1 MDGGTLLRFLLLL
14 AYVATVPFVFFV
26 LIGTPVWLSDHTHRF
41 GPYDVRYLLLIHG
54 TRVGNL
60 GLVEPIAGTVEYTG
74 QGEEGT
80 APAYAGA
87 AFKTGVPPEKVIDT
101 YSARCHSVGLVV
113 QRLPSE
119 GQKLAVACE
128 RENQTV
134 AISIE
139 AGRSGDLTEVVIAG
153 WEFE

>member
-1 MDGGTLLRFLLLL
+1 MNGGTLLRFLLIL
-14 AYVATVPFVFFV
+14 AWVATPPLVFVV
-26 LIGTPVWLSDHTHRF
+26 LIGTAGWLSDHTHRF

-54 TRVGNL
+54 TWVGEL

-101 YSARCHSVGLVV
+101 YSARCHSVGLAV
-113 QRLPSE
+113 QRLPSK
-119 GQKLAVACE
+119 GQEPAVACE
-128 RENQTV
+128 RENLTA

-139 AGRSGDLTEVVIAG
+139 ARRSRDLTEVVLAG